1 MKRIGLVDVHCHIS
15 DQSFEEDRDLVI
27 KRATDVDVVAMI
39 SNSENLEDAKK
50 VLRISE
56 KYKGIVF
63 AAVGVHPIDLLTYNE
78 SFDKIKD
85 FIVSNSKEIVA
96 IGEVGLDYFYGRKE
110 REREVMKLFLK
121 EFSKLS
127 RELDLPIIVHSRS
140 AGKYA
145 IEILKEMEVK
155 RAILHAFDGKV
166 SFAAQAAKYGY
177 FFSIPPSIVR
187 SQQKKK
193 LVKAVKLENILL
205 ESDAPVLSPDPKERN
220 EPKNVI
226 ISAQEISKVKGVSF
240 EEVVE
245 KTTQNA
251 LKLFNFDWILDS

>member
-78 SFDKIKD
+78 SFEKIKD

-127 RELDLPIIVHSRS
+127 RELDLPIIVHSR
-140 AGKYA
+140 
-145 IEILKEMEVK
+145 
-155 RAILHAFDGKV
+155 
-166 SFAAQAAKYGY
+166 
-177 FFSIPPSIVR
+177 
-187 SQQKKK
+187 
-193 LVKAVKLENILL
+193 
-205 ESDAPVLSPDPKERN
+205 
-220 EPKNVI
+220 
-226 ISAQEISKVKGVSF
+226 
-240 EEVVE
+240 
-245 KTTQNA
+245 
-251 LKLFNFDWILDS
+251 